1 MINYYDLFNEQ
12 ERNIISSSSPAKR
25 RSMLTMEFPYDKL
38 GKNLKNVCIIF
49 HSYGSGIVSFEVF
62 CKNKLSLTVR
72 ELGEDFGCVWSTD
85 EVIHPFTGKEGI
97 CVFSSS
103 FYRTVNSLIDYLN
116 RLDEIATIEKTLQK
130 IN

>member
-12 ERNIISSSSPAKR
+12 ERMILQGSHPAKR
-25 RSMLTMEFPYDKL
+25 RSTLTMEFQYDTL
-38 GKNLKNVCIIF
+38 GKDLRNVYIVF

-85 EVIHPFTGKEGI
+85 EVIHPITGKEGI

-103 FYRTVNSLIDYLN
+103 FYHTVNSLIDYLN
-116 RLDEIATIEKTLQK
+116 RLDEIATIEKTLLK

>member
-1 MINYYDLFNEQ
+1 MINFYDLFNEQ
-12 ERNIISSSSPAKR
+12 ERKIMCASSPAKR
-25 RSMLTMEFPYDKL
+25 RSTLTMEFHYDEL
-38 GKNLKNVCIIF
+38 GKNLKNVYIIF

-85 EVIHPFTGKEGI
+85 EVIHPFTEKEGI
-97 CVFSSS
+97 CVFSSY

-116 RLDEIATIEKTLQK
+116 RLDEIADIEKALQK